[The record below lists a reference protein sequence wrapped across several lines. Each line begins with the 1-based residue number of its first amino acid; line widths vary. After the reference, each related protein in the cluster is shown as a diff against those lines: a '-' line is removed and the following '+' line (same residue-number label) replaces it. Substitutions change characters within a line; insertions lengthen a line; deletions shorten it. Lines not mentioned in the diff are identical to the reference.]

1 MEGRLAPETR
11 EKITGRAEV
20 RQTWKVS
27 RLGVIAG
34 CMVVNG
40 VVKRASKVRISRG
53 GIVIHDGTMGSLKR
67 FKDDAKEVLEGFDCG
82 IMVDRFDNI
91 EPGDIIEAYEIE
103 SIKRTFDG

>member
-1 MEGRLAPETR
+1 
-11 EKITGRAEV
+11 V

-40 VVKRASKVRISRG
+40 VVKRTSKVRISRG

-91 EPGDIIEAYEIE
+91 EPGDTIEAYEIE